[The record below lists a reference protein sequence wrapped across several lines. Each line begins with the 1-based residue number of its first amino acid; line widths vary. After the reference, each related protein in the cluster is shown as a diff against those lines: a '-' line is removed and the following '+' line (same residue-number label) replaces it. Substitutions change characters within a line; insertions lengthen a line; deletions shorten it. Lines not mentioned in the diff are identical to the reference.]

1 MTDSIDTSEREA
13 EEPRDQSRP
22 QNWDHETATRVFV
35 GGELLPIREM
45 AAEPA
50 PPPVA
55 AGYEPHPVGTG
66 ERIRR
71 LERDAERYRWLR
83 GQLWTENTLAVVLR
97 PKDNTK
103 LGCFLPFGELLDETI
118 DRFASGAALTSA
130 TKEQQK

>member
-13 EEPRDQSRP
+13 EEPDQSRP
-22 QNWDHETATRVFV
+22 QNWDYETATRVFV
-35 GGELLPIREM
+35 GGALLPIREM

-71 LERDAERYRWLR
+71 LERVNAELV
-83 GQLWTENTLAVVLR
+83 EA
-97 PKDNTK
+97 
-103 LGCFLPFGELLDETI
+103 LLDEADEWARYVVEDTAPMTL
-118 DRFASGAALTSA
+118 RKYLERKVAALTSA

>member
-22 QNWDHETATRVFV
+22 QNWDYETAKRVFV

-66 ERIRR
+66 ERIRF
-71 LERDAERYRWLR
+71 LERVNAELV
-83 GQLWTENTLAVVLR
+83 EAVR
-97 PKDNTK
+97 PFANYA
-103 LGCFLPFGELLDETI
+103 CSPPGECECHNC
-118 DRFASGAALTSA
+118 RARAALTSA

>member
-1 MTDSIDTSEREA
+1 MLR
-13 EEPRDQSRP
+13 
-22 QNWDHETATRVFV
+22 
-35 GGELLPIREM
+35 LPVVEM

-71 LERDAERYRWLR
+71 PERVNAELVEASRSD
-83 GQLWTENTLAVVLR
+83 V
-97 PKDNTK
+97 
-103 LGCFLPFGELLDETI
+103 
-118 DRFASGAALTSA
+118 DRCRCGYPMPCSKTVPIGFCRAPLTSA